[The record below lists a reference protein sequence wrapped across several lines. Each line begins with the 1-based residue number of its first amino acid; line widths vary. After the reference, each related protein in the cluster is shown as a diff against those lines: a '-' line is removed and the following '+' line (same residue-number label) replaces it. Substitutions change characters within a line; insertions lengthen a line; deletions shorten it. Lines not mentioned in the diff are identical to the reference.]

1 MKISNNIVDLIGNTP
16 IVKLNHIVPS
26 NAANVYVKLE
36 SFNPTRSVKA
46 RPALNMIEVAEKDG
60 TLKSNGTI
68 IEPTSG
74 NTGIGLAMVAAV
86 KGYPAIL
93 VMPEDASEERIKLM
107 KAYGA
112 DVVLASADEGM
123 SGAVNKAEELLKE
136 IDNSFMPNQF
146 QNLANPDAHRHTT
159 AKEILE
165 IFDDNL
171 DIFVST
177 AGTGGTVS
185 GTGEVLK
192 HELPNLKIYIVE
204 SENSPVI
211 SGGEAGSHQI
221 PGTGPGFI
229 PDTLNTNIY
238 DRIYRIVDENAL
250 ETARQLAIQEG
261 ILIGPSAG
269 AAIHTALQ
277 AAKEVG
283 AGKNILAM
291 APDTGERYLST
302 GVFKNNS

>member
-112 DVVLASADEGM
+112 DVVLSSADEGM
-123 SGAVNKAEELLKE
+123 SGAVNKAKKLLKE

-192 HELPNLKIYIVE
+192 QELPNLKIYIVE

-211 SGGEAGSHQI
+211 SGGNAGSHQI

-229 PDTLNTNIY
+229 PSTLNTSIY
-238 DRIYRIVDENAL
+238 DRVYRIVDENAL
-250 ETARQLAIQEG
+250 ETARQLAAQEG
-261 ILIGPSAG
+261 ILVGPSAG

-283 AGKNILAM
+283 TEENILAM

>member
-16 IVKLNHIVPS
+16 IVKLNHIVPP

-46 RPALNMIEVAEKDG
+46 RPALNMIEVAEKNG

-112 DVVLASADEGM
+112 DVVLTSADEGM

>member
-112 DVVLASADEGM
+112 DVVLTSADEGM